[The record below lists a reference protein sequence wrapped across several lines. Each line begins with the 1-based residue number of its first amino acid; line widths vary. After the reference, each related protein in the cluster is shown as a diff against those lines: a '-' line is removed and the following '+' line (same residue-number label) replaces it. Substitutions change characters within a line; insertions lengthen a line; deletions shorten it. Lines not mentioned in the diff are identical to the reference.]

1 MRCGRAKSL
10 KTRACDVPFSFSLFF
25 CVLVCYVAT
34 LAIHK
39 HEIPSHPNLCRNL
52 DSTSIDTH
60 PTQRHS
66 NNCHTINGERR
77 DNYRLAITPNK
88 SVIVKTRLHQE
99 IRARTGGQ
107 DVGNVWQGYR
117 TASDTYFCMQIWKP
131 DAWRTVLSFALEN
144 IPSIS
149 RVLQVSIDIDKIYS
163 VFYSVRRNRL

>member
-1 MRCGRAKSL
+1 MKSL

-34 LAIHK
+34 FAIHK

-107 DVGNVWQGYR
+107 DVGNV
-117 TASDTYFCMQIWKP
+117 
-131 DAWRTVLSFALEN
+131 
-144 IPSIS
+144 
-149 RVLQVSIDIDKIYS
+149 
-163 VFYSVRRNRL
+163 